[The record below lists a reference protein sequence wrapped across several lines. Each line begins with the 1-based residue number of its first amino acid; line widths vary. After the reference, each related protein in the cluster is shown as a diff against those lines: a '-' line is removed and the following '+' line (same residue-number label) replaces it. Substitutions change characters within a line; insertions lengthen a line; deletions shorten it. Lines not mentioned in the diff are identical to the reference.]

1 MPGPQRN
8 MYATKEKADFKALGK
23 LLKYCKTYVV
33 AIIVA
38 LIFAMIAAI
47 TSIIGPNKI
56 NDLMD
61 VIESGIKSI
70 DGIHMPDF
78 LKICYFLISIY
89 ILGAMVNYGQ
99 QFIMADVTQ
108 KTSKRLRSDINKK
121 INQLPLSYFDTT
133 TRGDILS
140 RITNDVDTISQ
151 TLSSTIS
158 NLVNAITLFIGV
170 IIMMFLVNW
179 VLALVTITSSV
190 IGFLLIFLIL
200 SFSQKYFN
208 KRQKNLGDMN
218 GHIEEIYSNHHV
230 VKSYNGENKAIE
242 QFNVINNELY
252 RNNYKSQF
260 LSGLMQ
266 PIMNFSGNLSYASI
280 FIVGVFLILN
290 GNPNVGFG
298 TIISFT
304 IYARLFS
311 QPLST
316 FAQSLTSIQQA
327 SAASKRVFEMLE
339 APNLE
344 DESKKDKKLE
354 EVKGDVEFRN
364 VQFGYNDNNIIIK
377 NFSIK
382 LKSGQ
387 KVAIVGP
394 TGAGKTTIVNLLMRF
409 YEVTSGDIL
418 IDGVSIKDMKREEV
432 HNLFDM
438 ILQDTWLF
446 HGTVRENLVYN
457 KENVTEE
464 TLDKVCKAV
473 GLHHFIQTLPNGY
486 DTILDDSINISE
498 GQKQQLTIARAMIK
512 DAPLL
517 ILDEAT
523 SSVDTRTEIVIQNAM
538 DQLTIGRTSFVIA
551 HRLSTIKNANIILV
565 MNKGDIIEQG
575 THEQLLA
582 KKGFYAELYN
592 SQFEIV
598 S

>member
-89 ILGAMVNYGQ
+89 ILGAIVNYGQ

-523 SSVDTRTEIVIQNAM
+523 SSVDTSTEIVIQNAM

>member
-89 ILGAMVNYGQ
+89 ILGAIVNYGQ

>member
-89 ILGAMVNYGQ
+89 ILGAIVNYGQ

-382 LKSGQ
+382 SKSGQ

-409 YEVTSGDIL
+409 YEVTSVDIL